1 MPSWLHNHRSKYE
14 AERNVIRV
22 GGGKLF
28 VTAEDGELDIV
39 PNAESFEL
47 DLSSFEWRKVK

>member
-39 PNAESFEL
+39 PNTESFEL